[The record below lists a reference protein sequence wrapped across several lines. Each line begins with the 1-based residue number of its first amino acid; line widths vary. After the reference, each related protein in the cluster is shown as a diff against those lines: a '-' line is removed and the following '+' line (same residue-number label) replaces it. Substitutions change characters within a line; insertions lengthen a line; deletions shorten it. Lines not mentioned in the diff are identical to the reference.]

1 MKKIIGL
8 LSIVVLMFS
17 LICGCIAK
25 QSQHEDNMK
34 EGFKLNVDVDE
45 FVCRQEKKL
54 QEFSKIND
62 LTVKVDD
69 KNESIIIT
77 VPVSI
82 SGDNDSIRKAIL
94 DDQSKVDMINN
105 LFNKAVSNFDFC
117 NPIASYKIDL
127 NITNKNNDE
136 SIFEIIGD
144 EETTTAEIQKMLNK
158 DIKDTN
164 KNKNDIATNNN
175 KKQSKKNYNKKE
187 TTDNS
192 NEYYDNTRT
201 DSGDALS
208 RVEQKIDSTLG
219 EYYIYS
225 ELIMKNNI
233 VGVHLYPS
241 EYLKSLADEGGSV
254 YEYYDNSYEEIGQWL
269 SDEFGY
275 DVIYFVSVIDSD
287 NEIYTNSNY

>member
-1 MKKIIGL
+1 MKKIISL
-8 LSIVVLMFS
+8 MSMLVLMCS
-17 LICGCIAK
+17 LICGCTAQK
-25 QSQHEDNMK
+25 QPEDNTK
-34 EGFKLNVDVDE
+34 NEFGLNVDVEE
-45 FVCRQEKKL
+45 FVSRQEKKL
-54 QEFSKIND
+54 QEYSEIKD
-62 LTVKVDD
+62 LNIKVDD
-69 KNESIIIT
+69 KKESIIIT
-77 VPVSI
+77 VPVDI
-82 SGDNDSIRKAIL
+82 SEDKDSIRKAML
-94 DDQSKVDMINN
+94 DDQSTVDMINN

-144 EETTTAEIQKMLNK
+144 EETTTAEIQKMLKK
-158 DIKDTN
+158 DIKDTDKHN
-164 KNKNDIATNNN
+164 SDNTTNNN
-175 KKQSKKNYNKKE
+175 KKQYKKNNKKE

-192 NEYYDNTRT
+192 NEYYDNTRA
-201 DSGDALS
+201 DSGEVLS
-208 RVEQKIDSTLG
+208 RVEQKIDSKLG
-219 EYYIYS
+219 EYYEYS

-241 EYLKSLADEGGSV
+241 DYLKSLADEGDSV

-275 DVIYFVSVIDSD
+275 DVKYFVSVIDSD

>member
-1 MKKIIGL
+1 MKKIISL
-8 LSIVVLMFS
+8 VSMLILTCS
-17 LICGCIAK
+17 LIGCTA
-25 QSQHEDNMK
+25 QEQPEDNMK

-45 FVCRQEKKL
+45 FVSRQEKKL
-54 QEFSKIND
+54 QEYSEIKD
-62 LTVKVDD
+62 LTIKVDD
-69 KNESIIIT
+69 KKESIIIT
-77 VPVSI
+77 VPVDI
-82 SGDNDSIRKAIL
+82 SEDKDSIRKAML
-94 DDQSKVDMINN
+94 DDQSTVDMINN

-158 DIKDTN
+158 DIKDTD

-219 EYYIYS
+219 GYYIYS
-225 ELIMKNNI
+225 ELNMKNNI

-241 EYLKSLADEGGSV
+241 EYLKSLADEGDSV

-275 DVIYFVSVIDSD
+275 DVKYFVVVIDND
-287 NEIYTNSNY
+287 EELYDNSNY

>member
-25 QSQHEDNMK
+25 QPQPEDNTK
-34 EGFKLNVDVDE
+34 NEFNLNVDVEE

-54 QEFSKIND
+54 QEYSEIKD
-62 LTVKVDD
+62 LTIKVDD
-69 KNESIIIT
+69 KKESIIIT
-77 VPVSI
+77 VPVDI
-82 SGDNDSIRKAIL
+82 SEDKDSIRKAML
-94 DDQSKVDMINN
+94 DDQSTVDMINN

-144 EETTTAEIQKMLNK
+144 EETTTAEIQKMLKK

-164 KNKNDIATNNN
+164 KNKRQYKKNNN
-175 KKQSKKNYNKKE
+175 KKE
-187 TTDNS
+187 TADNS
-192 NEYYDNTRT
+192 NEYYDNTRA
-201 DSGDALS
+201 DSGEVLS

-219 EYYIYS
+219 EYYEYS

-241 EYLKSLADEGGSV
+241 EYLKSLADEGDSV

-275 DVIYFVSVIDSD
+275 DVKYFVSVIDSD

>member
-1 MKKIIGL
+1 MKKIISL
-8 LSIVVLMFS
+8 MSMLVLMCS
-17 LICGCIAK
+17 LICGCTAQK
-25 QSQHEDNMK
+25 QPEDNTK
-34 EGFKLNVDVDE
+34 NEFGLNVDVEE
-45 FVCRQEKKL
+45 FVSRQEKKL
-54 QEFSKIND
+54 QEYSEIKD
-62 LTVKVDD
+62 LTIKVDD
-69 KNESIIIT
+69 KKESIIIT
-77 VPVSI
+77 VPVDI
-82 SGDNDSIRKAIL
+82 SEDKDSIRKAML
-94 DDQSKVDMINN
+94 DDQSTVDMINN

-144 EETTTAEIQKMLNK
+144 EETTTAEIQKMLKK
-158 DIKDTN
+158 DIKDTD
-164 KNKNDIATNNN
+164 KNNDIATNNN
-175 KKQSKKNYNKKE
+175 KKQYKKNNKKE

-192 NEYYDNTRT
+192 NDYYDNTRA
-201 DSGDALS
+201 DSGEVLS
-208 RVEQKIDSTLG
+208 RVEQKIDSKLG
-219 EYYIYS
+219 EYYEYS

-241 EYLKSLADEGGSV
+241 EYLKSLADEGDSV

-275 DVIYFVSVIDSD
+275 DVKYFVSVIDSD

>member
-1 MKKIIGL
+1 MKKIISL
-8 LSIVVLMFS
+8 MSMLVLICS
-17 LICGCIAK
+17 LICGCTAQK
-25 QSQHEDNMK
+25 QPEDNTK
-34 EGFKLNVDVDE
+34 NEFGLNVDEEE
-45 FVCRQEKKL
+45 FVSRQEKKL
-54 QEFSKIND
+54 QEYSEIKD
-62 LTVKVDD
+62 LTIKVDD
-69 KNESIIIT
+69 KKESIIIT
-77 VPVSI
+77 VPVDI
-82 SGDNDSIRKAIL
+82 SEDKDSIRKAML
-94 DDQSKVDMINN
+94 DDQSTVDMINN

-144 EETTTAEIQKMLNK
+144 EETTTAEIQQMLKK
-158 DIKDTN
+158 DIKDTD
-164 KNKNDIATNNN
+164 KNNDIATNNN
-175 KKQSKKNYNKKE
+175 KKQYKKNNKKE

-192 NEYYDNTRT
+192 NDYYDNTRT

-219 EYYIYS
+219 GYYIYS
-225 ELIMKNNI
+225 ELNMKNNI

-241 EYLKSLADEGGSV
+241 EYLKSLADEGDSV

-275 DVIYFVSVIDSD
+275 DVKYFVVVIDND
-287 NEIYTNSNY
+287 EELYDNSNY

>member
-1 MKKIIGL
+1 MKKIISL
-8 LSIVVLMFS
+8 MSMLVLMCS
-17 LICGCIAK
+17 LICGCTAQK
-25 QSQHEDNMK
+25 QPEDNTK
-34 EGFKLNVDVDE
+34 NEFGLNVDVEE
-45 FVCRQEKKL
+45 FVSRQEKKL
-54 QEFSKIND
+54 QEYSEIKD
-62 LTVKVDD
+62 LNIKVDD
-69 KNESIIIT
+69 KKESIIIT
-77 VPVSI
+77 VPVDI
-82 SGDNDSIRKAIL
+82 SEDKDSIRKAML
-94 DDQSKVDMINN
+94 DDQSTVDMINN

-144 EETTTAEIQKMLNK
+144 EETTTAEIQKMLTK
-158 DIKDTN
+158 DIKDIDENKDYNTN
-164 KNKNDIATNNN
+164 NNN
-175 KKQSKKNYNKKE
+175 KKQYKKNNKKE

-192 NEYYDNTRT
+192 NDYYDNTRA
-201 DSGDALS
+201 DSGEVLS
-208 RVEQKIDSTLG
+208 RVEQKIDSKLG
-219 EYYIYS
+219 EYYEYS

-241 EYLKSLADEGGSV
+241 EYLKSLADEGDSV

-275 DVIYFVSVIDSD
+275 DVKYFVSVIDSD

>member
-1 MKKIIGL
+1 MKKIIIL
-8 LSIVVLMFS
+8 MSVLVLMCS
-17 LICGCIAK
+17 LICGLYAK
-25 QSQHEDNMK
+25 KQPEDNTK
-34 EGFKLNVDVDE
+34 NKFELNVDVEE

-62 LTVKVDD
+62 LNIKVDS
-69 KNESIIIT
+69 KKESIIIT
-77 VPVSI
+77 VPVDI
-82 SGDNDSIRKAIL
+82 SEDKDSIRKAIL

-105 LFNKAVSNFDFC
+105 LFNKAVSDFDFC

-127 NITNKNNDE
+127 NITNKNNNE
-136 SIFEIIGD
+136 SIFEIISD
-144 EETTTAEIQKMLNK
+144 KETTTAEIQKMLKK
-158 DIKDTN
+158 DIKDTD
-164 KNKNDIATNNN
+164 KNKNDNATKNNN
-175 KKQSKKNYNKKE
+175 KKQTKKNDNKKE

-192 NEYYDNTRT
+192 NEYYDNTRY
-201 DSGDALS
+201 DSGEVLS
-208 RVEQKIDSTLG
+208 RVQQKIDSKLG
-219 EYYIYS
+219 EYYEYS

-241 EYLKSLADEGGSV
+241 EYLKSLADEGDSV

-275 DVIYFVSVIDSD
+275 DVKYFVSVIDSD